1 MFRPAQTQDHDGIIA
16 LWCEAFADTCEAVDG
31 FFAVF
36 PDCRSY
42 VAEEDGRILSMVHAL
57 PQVLRAED
65 DLQAAYVYAV
75 ATARDARGHG
85 LCAGLMSFAEDD
97 LRSRGFACAVLT
109 PGEPS
114 LFRFYE
120 KQGYKTVFFRSRN
133 AFGGGQEVSAADY
146 ARLRERYLPGAHMV
160 YDVRTLEYARNI
172 YGLRFY
178 DTAVGCAAAGASYT
192 AEVLP
197 DDCGGAPHAMIKW
210 LRGEKPLKEA
220 YLGFSLE

>member
-1 MFRPAQTQDHDGIIA
+1 MFRIAEKQDRPGMIA
-16 LWCEAFADTCEAVDG
+16 LWQEAFGDG
-31 FFAVF
+31 QKQVEDFFQSF
-36 PDCRSY
+36 PNCLSY

-57 PQVLRAED
+57 PQILRAED

-75 ATARDARGHG
+75 ATAKDARGRG
-85 LCAGLMSFAEDD
+85 LCTGLMSFAEDD
-97 LRSRGFACAVLT
+97 LRRSGFACTALT

-114 LFRFYE
+114 LFGFYE
-120 KQGYKTVFFRSRN
+120 KLGYETVFFRSRT
-133 AFGGGQEVSAADY
+133 AFGGGREVSAADY
-146 ARLRERYLPGAHMV
+146 ARLRKDHLPVAHMV

-178 DTAVGCAAAGASYT
+178 ETSGGCAAAGASYT

-197 DDCGGAPHAMIKW
+197 DDCGGAPHAMVKW
-210 LRGEKPLKEA
+210 LRREKPLKEA